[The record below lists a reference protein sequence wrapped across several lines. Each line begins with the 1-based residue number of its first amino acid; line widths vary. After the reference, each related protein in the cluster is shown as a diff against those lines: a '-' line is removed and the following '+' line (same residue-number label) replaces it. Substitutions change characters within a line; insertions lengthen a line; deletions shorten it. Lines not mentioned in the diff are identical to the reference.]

1 MRFGITAKLFL
12 AIFATCMLVLITMHW
27 GVRMSFERGF
37 VDYIKQGN
45 AQRVEQLRD
54 ALQEQYAQYGD
65 WTFLRNNECLV
76 FKLLHTM
83 VQNEDD
89 GNSMRGWRV
98 RLWVLDA
105 QRNRLFGS
113 PAPIAAESTWQAIHH
128 QGKVVGWVVASPSER
143 LTRDA
148 DINFDRQQQRTS
160 WFIVGL
166 STLLA
171 IIVTWL
177 MARGLLAPVKRL
189 MQGIHRLAAGEFT
202 ARVPVNTR
210 DELGRLAQDFNQL
223 ATALEKN
230 EQSHRAFM
238 ADISHELRTPLAVLR
253 VELEAIQDGVRKA
266 DAGSLLS
273 LQNEVSTLT
282 QAGG

>member
-1 MRFGITAKLFL
+1 MMRFGITAKLFL

-65 WTFLRNNECLV
+65 WTFLRNNERLV
-76 FKLLHTM
+76 FKLLHTLD
-83 VQNEDD
+83 QNEDD

-98 RLWVLDA
+98 RLWVLVA

-113 PAPIAAESTWQAIHH
+113 PAPIAAESTWQAIRH

-171 IIVTWL
+171 MIVTWL

-202 ARVPVNTR
+202 ARVPVM
-210 DELGRLAQDFNQL
+210 
-223 ATALEKN
+223 
-230 EQSHRAFM
+230 SW
-238 ADISHELRTPLAVLR
+238 ADW
-253 VELEAIQDGVRKA
+253 RK
-266 DAGSLLS
+266 
-273 LQNEVSTLT
+273 TLT
-282 QAGG
+282 NSPLHWKKMSSRAALLWPIFPMSYARP